1 MSRKANYP
9 PPEERRKYVRTAT
22 INVTRKMKRDLIKNI
37 GVADEVVRIIK
48 QYLPCLIPELSK
60 LTDKRNQGYV
70 EYHIKV
76 IMFVQILGY
85 VVGSK
90 SMKEMVS
97 TFNKE
102 IYVENV
108 KNILKEE
115 IEDIPHY
122 DTINDVLKEVSVEE
136 LRKVIKKIV
145 YEFIRKKMFDKHR
158 AFGKYFQIII
168 DGTGLCSFKKR
179 HCEHCL
185 TKEHKDKE
193 TGEITSITYY
203 HYVLEAKLCVGNMVI
218 SIDTEFVENE
228 NENVKKQD
236 CELKA
241 FKRMAERIK
250 KEFPRLP
257 IMITGDALYAC
268 KPVMDI
274 CRENKWEY
282 TLRFKNDRI
291 PTLGE
296 EIREMEEGKLLQEK
310 TKRILKDSHS
320 KEQIEQL
327 YKYGNEIH
335 VGNGTN
341 SDEGYEVNLVK
352 FYETKEE
359 KTTEFMWITSIKITT
374 NKVEGVVNTGRKRWK
389 IENEGFNEQKHWT
402 FNIEHLYS
410 TDWNAMKIHYLLT
423 QIAHMIRQL
432 LEHGSSVLK
441 ETHWFTR
448 TEISN
453 IIAEQLTTI
462 VLACDNMIIWKQLR
476 FEHY

>member
-22 INVTRKMKRDLIKNI
+22 RNITRKERRELIKNI
-37 GVADEVVRIIK
+37 GVADEVVRIIQ

-60 LTDKRNQGYV
+60 LTDTREQGYI

-90 SMKEMVS
+90 SMKEMTK

-102 IYVENV
+102 IFLENA

-122 DTINDVLKEVSVEE
+122 DTINDVLKVVSVDEI
-136 LRKVIKKIV
+136 RKVIKKIV
-145 YEFIRKKMFDKHR
+145 YELIRKKMFDKYR
-158 AFGKYFQIII
+158 VFGKYFQVII
-168 DGTGLCSFKKR
+168 DGTGICSFKKR
-179 HCEHCL
+179 HCKHCL
-185 TKEHKDKE
+185 KQEHKDKE
-193 TGEITSITYY
+193 TGEITKVTYY
-203 HYVLEAKLCVGNMVI
+203 HYVLEAKLCVGNLVI

-228 NENVKKQD
+228 DENVKKQD

-274 CRENKWEY
+274 CKNNKWEY

-296 EIREMEEGKLLQEK
+296 EITKMEEEKLLQEK
-310 TKRILKDSHS
+310 TKRIIKDDQ
-320 KEQIEQL
+320 EIEQL
-327 YKYGNEIH
+327 YKYNNEVH
-335 VGNGTN
+335 VGNGTK
-341 SDEGYEVNLVK
+341 SDTGYEVNVVK
-352 FYETKEE
+352 FYETKEG
-359 KTTEFMWITSIKITT
+359 KTTEFMWITSIKITA
-374 NKVEGVVNTGRKRWK
+374 NKVEGIVNTGRKRWK

-402 FNIEHLYS
+402 FNIEHLYC
-410 TDWNAMKIHYLLT
+410 TDFNAMKIHYLLT
-423 QIAHMIRQL
+423 QIAHMIRQM
-432 LEHGSSVLK
+432 LEHGSAVLR
-441 ETHWFTR
+441 ETGVFTR
-448 TEISN
+448 TDISN
-453 IIAEQLTTI
+453 MIAEQLTTI
-462 VLACDNMIIWKQLR
+462 VLACDNINIWKQLR